1 MLIDLNQQ
9 MEEHLQRVTELAE
22 EAAGDSDQGFQSRSA
37 AMSACSTMLVQL
49 TKAQESLITME
60 RLNKVEQVIID
71 TVKEYL
77 VEEQLEHV
85 LIALEKRLEALT

>member
-22 EAAGDSDQGFQSRSA
+22 EAANDGDQGFQSRSS

-49 TKAQESLITME
+49 TKAQESLVTME
-60 RLNKVEQVIID
+60 RLNKVEQIIID

-77 VEEQLEHV
+77 SEQQLEHV
-85 LIALEKRLEALT
+85 LAELEKKLEALA